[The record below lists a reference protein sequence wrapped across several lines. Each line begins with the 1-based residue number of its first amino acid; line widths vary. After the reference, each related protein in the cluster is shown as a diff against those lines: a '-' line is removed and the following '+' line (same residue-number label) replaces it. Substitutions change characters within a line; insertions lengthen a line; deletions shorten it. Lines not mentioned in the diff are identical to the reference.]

1 MRAFSITILSIAFI
15 CFVYVPVVHAVLPGA
30 NQLDPGL
37 TGVGPLS
44 VNPNT
49 TGGGNSSGGNTTGG
63 GNSSVTGIPNP
74 LNGINSLYDL
84 VQAIINNIV
93 VPIGSVVIV
102 LMIIFAGFQFVTAQ
116 GNPTKIEEAKKTFFF
131 AVIGAAILLG
141 SWAIAQIIKTTVEQV
156 TGYLGNPYV

>member
-37 TGVGPLS
+37 TGVGPS
-44 VNPNT
+44 QTNPNT
-49 TGGGNSSGGNTTGG
+49 TVPGPGSTPVPGPG
-63 GNSSVTGIPNP
+63 SVTGIPNP